1 MRIGISQINTQAGD
15 LAHTADR
22 MAGIS
27 QVAAERGVDLLVFPV
42 AALTGPTP
50 VDYSNQGAFLSDV
63 AEGLTDLATRVDCA
77 CLVPVVIPVG
87 DGVSVEVAHLHD
99 GIMTPIRYGKQVR
112 SPFSTNTED
121 DGALATLEIAGSV
134 LGLAFSY
141 EDLDQWRDSS
151 QSVDVIC
158 YLAGY
163 GYAVDDVSSVLG
175 AALDDG
181 RYQQD
186 ALETGAW
193 FVGVASL
200 GGYGA
205 QVFSGSSFVLA
216 PDGQLVASSP
226 AFEEDLL
233 VADVGQG
240 AAKEGARNITPE
252 VYDDR
257 YHLWQ
262 ALVLGIHDYVHKLGR
277 SDVALA
283 LDGTLSS
290 MLLAVLA
297 TDALGPT
304 HVHALLAAGGA
315 ARVADVSRLAQA
327 LRIDARPTTLAAAD
341 GLMARDLMQVELA
354 ALARE
359 LDALAL
365 SSLDKT
371 ALALEPSIGTACASE
386 LAPLGD
392 VYRIDVLDV
401 ARFRNTISPVFPSL
415 EVRPEDLPDVGIPI
429 PSWGC
434 ERLLER
440 IDSVLAAHV
449 EGECD
454 LNTIIAMNNDEEVAA
469 VVLQALRDREALRAP
484 YPSCLVMTTRTL
496 MECRMPAGFAWRDS
510 VRPEGVRTNEAFEA
524 LLGQDVDTPTDVS
537 PIASRLTTEGIE
549 QHRSEL
555 LEAFELLRDLA
566 VGPGGEWPGPFSEN

>member
-27 QVAAERGVDLLVFPV
+27 QVAAERGVDLLIFPV

-233 VADVGQG
+233 AADVGQG

-354 ALARE
+354 ALARGLTRLPSHRLTRRRWHWSLRLE
-359 LDALAL
+359 RRALPSWRRSAMC
-365 SSLDKT
+365 T
-371 ALALEPSIGTACASE
+371 ALTCWMSRDSETRFRRSFLLLKSGLMIFLTWAYPSRLGGASGCLSASTAC
-386 LAPLGD
+386 
-392 VYRIDVLDV
+392 
-401 ARFRNTISPVFPSL
+401 
-415 EVRPEDLPDVGIPI
+415 
-429 PSWGC
+429 W
-434 ERLLER
+434 
-440 IDSVLAAHV
+440 
-449 EGECD
+449 
-454 LNTIIAMNNDEEVAA
+454 
-469 VVLQALRDREALRAP
+469 Q
-484 YPSCLVMTTRTL
+484 
-496 MECRMPAGFAWRDS
+496 
-510 VRPEGVRTNEAFEA
+510 
-524 LLGQDVDTPTDVS
+524 
-537 PIASRLTTEGIE
+537 LTWKGSAT
-549 QHRSEL
+549 
-555 LEAFELLRDLA
+555 
-566 VGPGGEWPGPFSEN
+566 